1 MWTKTKTKCLLCDKE
16 SNSCYKDICD
26 YCYHKNYNFCKECH
40 KQYFKNYYQTKYKEL
55 YKQKYI
61 PSGRP
66 RGRPNKKELLKK
78 NIN

>member
-1 MWTKTKTKCLLCDKE
+1 M
-16 SNSCYKDICD
+16 SNELEMECYKCNKLLTLD
-26 YCYHKNYNFCKECH
+26 CYHKNYNFCKECH

-55 YKQKYI
+55 YKQKYT